1 MLADDLFRKQ
11 LTATTS
17 QLADWAGKS
26 SGAGQF
32 EIREGNGYW
41 SLSARPQ
48 TPGACPATLV
58 LRSDQK
64 FDLSL
69 AGHSFEDRTI
79 EDLSL
84 FPAIFEAVG
93 QGNVE
98 RVTLTSA
105 LTGAPLAVETRVLL
119 GGGRVWREFR
129 DAGRPG
135 PPMEAV
141 IEETARYLPYKR

>member
-11 LTATTS
+11 LAATTS
-17 QLADWAGKS
+17 QLSAWADTYR
-26 SGAGQF
+26 GAGQF
-32 EIREGNGYW
+32 DIREGNGFW
-41 SLSARPQ
+41 SLSAKPQ

-69 AGHSFEDRTI
+69 AGHSYEDRSI

-84 FPAIFEAVG
+84 FPALFEAVG

-98 RVTLTSA
+98 RVSLTSA
-105 LTGAPLAVETRVLL
+105 LTGALLAVETRVLL
-119 GGGRVWREFR
+119 GGGRNWCEHRNTGS
-129 DAGRPG
+129 DSNAD
-135 PPMEAV
+135 AV
-141 IEETARYLPYKR
+141 IEETVRYLPYKR

>member
-11 LTATTS
+11 LAATTS
-17 QLADWAGKS
+17 QLAAWTDAYRGT
-26 SGAGQF
+26 GQF
-32 EIREGNGYW
+32 DIREGNGFW

-48 TPGACPATLV
+48 TPGTCAATLV

-69 AGHSFEDRTI
+69 GGHHFEDRKI
-79 EDLSL
+79 EDISL
-84 FPAIFEAVG
+84 FPELFEAVG

-98 RVTLTSA
+98 RITVTSA

-119 GGGRVWREFR
+119 NGGRIWSERR
-129 DAGRPG
+129 GAAQAATAD
-135 PPMEAV
+135 AV